1 MSVLARLGDGAAV
14 VTSRIASGT
23 IRRVIYVI
31 EYPLR
36 ENDLDR
42 YGIQQLKAWGIEVR
56 IIDIGD
62 VTQPNVPQDRV
73 HYRAFGD
80 LDILVLR
87 TSRELGELPSRLGAA
102 DLVLALIGTAGLTR
116 HNLAAFRAISRSPAP
131 YLMLFVN
138 AFPGWN
144 KYVGERGVFR
154 ERLRH
159 IAQRLGEIDWIN
171 SAIARLP
178 PRLLGVRTADFVVY
192 GGLKSRLPHRLN
204 GSTTRVIGAH
214 SMDYERYR
222 RLDSGTISQRP
233 SAVFIDEY
241 LPYHPDIKVLNTTSP
256 MSPEA
261 YFLNLRGLFDRIES
275 ELDLDVIVAANPRAD
290 YSDKP
295 NLFGRRQ
302 VVQFATA
309 RLIRES
315 ALVIAHRSTAIGLAV
330 VARKPV
336 ILAATEP
343 IYRHSAHRPVFDAL
357 SRALNRRIV
366 FFDRPPSIDLSG
378 ALDVDHAAYDRFIED
393 YMRHPDA
400 PDLPLWQIIV
410 EGAARMGAQR

>member
-1 MSVLARLGDGAAV
+1 MSVLARVGDGAAV
-14 VTSRIASGT
+14 VTSRIASGA

-31 EYPLR
+31 EYPVR
-36 ENDLDR
+36 EDDLDR
-42 YGIQQLKAWGIEVR
+42 YGIHQLKTWGIEVR
-56 IIDIGD
+56 IVDIGD
-62 VTQPNVPQDRV
+62 VTQPTIPQDRA
-73 HYRAFGD
+73 HYRAFSD
-80 LDILVLR
+80 IDILVLQTAR
-87 TSRELGELPSRLGAA
+87 ELRELTSRIDAA
-102 DLVLALIGTAGLTR
+102 DLVIAMIGTAGLTR
-116 HNLAAFRAISRSPAP
+116 HNLAAFRIISGSPAP

-144 KYVGERGVFR
+144 KYIGERGVFR

-171 SAIARLP
+171 AAIARVP
-178 PRLLGVRTADFVVY
+178 PKLLSVRPADFVVY
-192 GGLKSRLPHRLN
+192 GGRKSRLPHRLN
-204 GSTTRVIGAH
+204 GPATRVIGAH

-222 RLDSGTISQRP
+222 GLETVSVSKRR

-241 LPYHPDIKVLNTTSP
+241 LPFHPDIAVLNSKSP

-261 YFLNLRGLFDRIES
+261 YFLSLRGLFDRIES

-290 YSDKP
+290 YSDKSD
-295 NLFGRRQ
+295 LFGPRQ

-309 RLIRES
+309 RLIREC

-330 VARKPV
+330 VARKPI

-357 SRALNRRIV
+357 SRALNKPIV
-366 FFDRPPSIDLSG
+366 FFDRPERIDLSG
-378 ALDVDHAAYDRFIED
+378 ALEVDHSAYDQFKQD

-400 PDLPLWQIIV
+400 PDLPLWQIVI
-410 EGAARMGAQR
+410 EGAARMVTPR